1 MGFQQLTL
9 VSQSATATFDSNGS
23 AVDIENANGDTR
35 TLSLL
40 FDNNIF
46 AAFTADF
53 QNSNADF
60 TIEYDFGE
68 NDKQYIG
75 DIEIQLGST
84 DQPTAYTIQLSED
97 GTNYT
102 TVHTVTSDPG
112 TNVNLRIFGAGN
124 EPGLQNGSRAIAYRK
139 FKINFT
145 AFSDSSECRI
155 AEIKVYTMP
164 LNELSFKDYNVEFD
178 DSLLDMASWKNP
190 RYEGSK
196 LTGTRINYY
205 TEGDRKYPY
214 GLKPIIEN
222 KVCAFFVGN
231 SIQGGGAATA
241 SLDPLV
247 EIKNHSYVTIDTV
260 VLCNLKT
267 GKVTKISHEQFNE
280 TEEKKESFR
289 RMIADNFP
297 EGSKIVTKLIN
308 NLSATLVKESHR
320 VKFNQGLLMKL
331 YAYTANE
338 VGVNDGVFGG
348 FGVINQK
355 GILTNNIASGST
367 PGGGLFGFGS
377 TNFSISSLFNGTN
390 PTTYPNPWT
399 TINQFPSELSIYG
412 DIGKINS
419 LCEIT
424 ASNTPPPVEPLQF
437 SYLNPT
443 QKVQ

>member
-9 VSQSATATFDSNGS
+9 VSQSATATLDSNGS
-23 AVDIENANGDTR
+23 AVSIENANGDAR

-40 FDNNIF
+40 FDDSTF

-68 NDKQYIG
+68 DDKQYIG
-75 DIEIQLGST
+75 DIEIQLGGT
-84 DQPTAYTIQLSED
+84 NQPTAYTIQLSED

-102 TVHTVTSDPG
+102 TVHAVTSDPG
-112 TNVNLRIFGAGN
+112 TNVNLRIFGANN

-145 AFSDSSECRI
+145 AFSNSSECRI

-178 DSLLDMASWKNP
+178 DSLLDMASWKNS
-190 RYEGSK
+190 RYDGSK

-205 TEGDRKYPY
+205 SEGDGPYPF

-222 KVCAFFVGN
+222 KICALFAGN
-231 SIQGGGAATA
+231 SIQDGGDATS

-247 EIKNHSYVTIDTV
+247 EIKNHSYLTIDTV
-260 VLCNLKT
+260 ILCDLATNE
-267 GKVTKISHEQFNE
+267 VTKISHEQFNE

-289 RMIADNFP
+289 RLISDNFP
-297 EGSKIVTKLIN
+297 EGSRIVTKILDI
-308 NLSATLVKESHR
+308 ATSTQLKEFHH

-331 YAYTANE
+331 YSYTANTE
-338 VGVNDGVFGG
+338 GFEDGVFGG
-348 FGVINQK
+348 YGIRDQK
-355 GILTNNIASGST
+355 GTLTDNIASGSS
-367 PGGGLFGFGS
+367 PGGGMFGFGATITPS
-377 TNFSISSLFNGTN
+377 ASKYFNTESII
-390 PTTYPNPWT
+390 
-399 TINQFPSELSIYG
+399 TIDEFPSELSLYG
-412 DIGKINS
+412 NDIGIITS
-419 LCEIT
+419 LNGNNT
-424 ASNTPPPVEPLQF
+424 ASEAPPSITSLPF
-437 SYLNPT
+437 SQTFKLP
-443 QKVQ
+443 